1 MKFIKNLLIIT
12 VFLLLIS
19 GCSFPTATT
28 SGSTATKMQ
37 QKPIVESNLKI
48 ENGKLNII
56 FLDVSQGASQL
67 LVGPTGKTMLIDGG
81 DNDKE
86 ELMLE
91 YLRSYG
97 VEKIDILIATHPDAD
112 HIGGL
117 DAVVSNVD
125 VGKIYMPKV
134 TKNTKT
140 FESLLTAIKEKGLK
154 ITTAKAGVKLDWE
167 PGIEIDM
174 LAPVKDKYEDTNNY
188 SVVLKLKYK
197 DRSALLT
204 GDAEF
209 ISENDM
215 MDSGKDLSAD
225 LLMVSHHGSAGSTSS
240 KFLKAVQPEF
250 AVIQVGENN
259 YGHPTSKT
267 LQRLKDQDVHI
278 YRNDLN
284 GTVFAS
290 TDGQKWSVS
299 VEK

>member
-1 MKFIKNLLIIT
+1 
-12 VFLLLIS
+12 
-19 GCSFPTATT
+19 
-28 SGSTATKMQ
+28 MQ